1 MRTKFNVQIKKV
13 LLGFMLVEIVLFLCF
28 GTSGSSVA
36 HAQDSMTLESGKYYT
51 VNAVTLSDGTILEE
65 VIINGPPVPPP
76 GFEVERQAVSLPEPD
91 IAAGINILT
100 VPAFNWVFGCSAVSG
115 AMIAGYYDRMGWP
128 NMYTGPT
135 NGGVM
140 PLNNSSWPTWSDG
153 YTTYPNCP
161 LIASKNGV
169 DGRTTRG
176 SIDDY
181 WVQYESTAADP
192 YITNGWT
199 QHTWGDCDWGLHED
213 QPIRLQQYGWC
224 QPHFYNWGS
233 SSAPLNLRTLWQTMH
248 LDDGT

>member
-1 MRTKFNVQIKKV
+1 MRIKINIQIRKV
-13 LLGFMLVEIVLFLCF
+13 LLGFLLVEIVLFLCF
-28 GTSGSSVA
+28 GTSVSSAA
-36 HAQDSMTLESGKYYT
+36 HVQDSITLESSEYYT
-51 VNAVTLSDGTILEE
+51 VNAVTLSDGTVVEE
-65 VIINGPPVPPP
+65 TIINGPPIPPP
-76 GFEVERQAVSLPEPD
+76 GFELERQAVSLPEPD
-91 IAAGINILT
+91 SAAGTNILT

-115 AMIAGYYDRMGWP
+115 AMIAGYYDRAGWP

-181 WVQYESTAADP
+181 WVQYGSYASDP

-199 QHTWGDCDWGLHED
+199 QHTWGTAIGDYMKTSQSD
-213 QPIRLQQYGWC
+213 YGSTD
-224 QPHFYNWGS
+224 GS
-233 SSAPLNLRTLWQTMH
+233 T
-248 LDDGT
+248 